1 MRRISNPSRK
11 LTLDLY
17 KVFHF
22 EVSIS
27 APRWD
32 LGSKYQQI
40 LTRARARS
48 IWDFQPL
55 GAKATA
61 MPVDFLT
68 HSTLNLRVKAHQK
81 MMQRPIVAYLSLKGM
96 SVREIHDDIVATLE
110 PDGVSYS
117 SVQFSYP
124 LPSRGTI
131 SSFLLLPSFFE
142 TRITS
147 S

>member
-1 MRRISNPSRK
+1 MRFVHR
-11 LTLDLY
+11 
-17 KVFHF
+17 VFHF

-27 APRWD
+27 VPRLD
-32 LGSKYQQI
+32 LGSKFQQI
-40 LTRARARS
+40 LTHTWARS

-68 HSTLNLRVKAHQK
+68 HTTLNLRVKAQQK
-81 MMQRPIVAYLSLKGM
+81 MTQRPIVAYLSLKGM

-131 SSFLLLPSFFE
+131 SSFLLLPSSFE
-142 TRITS
+142 TRTIS